1 VIGFQKGVIRIMNKE
16 RKEDITAIKELLN
29 QYVTSTNTG
38 DFDLWMSLW
47 ADDGIQMPPNT
58 PSRKGKEQIRE
69 GSKSTF
75 DNMKMDIAIKSLE
88 ELEVHGDL
96 GFTRCEY
103 SIRLTPKAGG
113 ETIDAMP
120 DGKVLTILRKQ
131 SDGSWKI
138 AYDCFNS
145 NVPPT

>member
-1 VIGFQKGVIRIMNKE
+1 MNKE
-16 RKEDITAIKELLN
+16 RNEDVAAIREVLN
-29 QYVTSTNTG
+29 QFVTSTNTG
-38 DFDLWMSLW
+38 DFDLWISLW
-47 ADDGIQMPPNT
+47 ADDGIQMPPNA
-58 PSRKGKEQIRE
+58 PAKMGREQIRE
-69 GSKSTF
+69 VSKSTF
-75 DNMKMDIAIKSLE
+75 ENMKMDIAIKSIE

-96 GFTRCEY
+96 GFARGEY
-103 SIRLTPKAGG
+103 SLRLTPKAGG

-145 NVPPT
+145 NMPPT

>member
-1 VIGFQKGVIRIMNKE
+1 MNKE
-16 RKEDITAIKELLN
+16 RKEDIAAIKELLN
-29 QYVTSTNTG
+29 QFVTSTNTG

-47 ADDGIQMPPNT
+47 ADDGIQMPPNAR
-58 PSRKGKEQIRE
+58 SKKGKEQIRE
-69 GSKSTF
+69 VSKSTF
-75 DNMKMDIAIKSLE
+75 ENMKMDIAIKSIE
-88 ELEVHGDL
+88 ELEVHGDIGL
-96 GFTRCEY
+96 VRGEY
-103 SIRLTPKAGG
+103 SLRLTPKAGG

-145 NVPPT
+145 NLPPT